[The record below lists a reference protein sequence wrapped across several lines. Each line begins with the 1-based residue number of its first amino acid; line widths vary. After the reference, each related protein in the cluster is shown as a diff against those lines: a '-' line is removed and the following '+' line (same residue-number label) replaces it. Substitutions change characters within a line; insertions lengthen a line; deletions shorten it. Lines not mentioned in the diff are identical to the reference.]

1 FSSAGPIR
9 FRRNRIHLRTPYDR
23 DAATPSATTSISLD
37 NISIYIHRIFGKVNI
52 EQLSKNCRDPSK
64 PRLHGNRDLVETDS
78 SARIEEKL
86 LMESLPIVHK
96 KRGYSYSAREKDIA
110 AETDFLSGKK
120 RLSEVIP
127 PSPSSL
133 SPSNKIK
140 PLGFKNFAH
149 LQDQNPKSN
158 SSILYESNVD
168 QIKKILVKP
177 PVSKRFK
184 YEQLNQVKIDFVR
197 NPIKIDPKILYDI
210 DNYNLSLTN
219 NGAMSS
225 SSTIGNNV
233 SSSSGRTIISS
244 SPVQKPDP
252 TNYLQY
258 DFSIITKQKEEKE
271 ELDSSNMI
279 ITNDNINNDNV
290 NNVGVNNVKSG
301 ILSTNNSLASKNNDD
316 KPIDD
321 NLIIKD
327 VNSIPLVSS
336 VTNNPFSVPS
346 FDLNNANNTIL
357 QTEEAKV
364 SAPTANITTTSTRDT
379 ASNIVTDDKSAKP
392 ISTTP
397 SSAALVSITKFIVP
411 KEAVKSSPVNNVFG
425 SKFSSPKLNED
436 QTSIDLN
443 TNSLFN
449 TKPNLTSPAFIINPL
464 VKPADLV
471 DYNEKETTNKNKKED
486 SQIEN
491 NKETMQTPLTKPLSS
506 TSFITQQSSS
516 PTSLDISSHSDSM
529 DIDVGSSA
537 SLTYV
542 SCIRT
547 NRKTDLVSSHNESN
561 MIQPV
566 DIGGGGANNGGSSFK
581 FDLEV
586 PKTQPIQLYSP
597 DTSST
602 FIFNNPFSLQHQQQQ
617 QNSFGGGQSSSNI
630 NNNIFQSPINNFS
643 NNDSQMPFFNFV
655 DSGDVSGNS
664 LVLNTQPVSGR
675 PIAKPVSKRLP
686 GE

>member
-1 FSSAGPIR
+1 MDTFQFSSAGPIR

-233 SSSSGRTIISS
+233 SSS
-244 SPVQKPDP
+244 
-252 TNYLQY
+252 
-258 DFSIITKQKEEKE
+258 
-271 ELDSSNMI
+271 
-279 ITNDNINNDNV
+279 
-290 NNVGVNNVKSG
+290 SG

-675 PIAKPVSKRLP
+675 PIAKPVSKRRIKK
-686 GE
+686 